1 METLDGRMKE
11 FQDVMAGIE
20 KLYVWQYILKEGAG
34 LSLIGSNCPEEEF
47 WHNVF
52 MVSFSRNVLESC
64 EGSEDSVLI
73 GDDIGILWIATPQWE
88 EKRLQKLWL
97 LGPVFSSDIQ
107 EFGLNGQ
114 LEKKQ
119 ISVEYKRELVRQLRC
134 LPSITH
140 TVLCVLGALQHFCV
154 TNSRIRITDIRMQE
168 RDKAFQKDGEETEE
182 GYSHSGAEQE
192 ALMLKAIRDGDLHY
206 GERTREI
213 QHVVPGVLAP
223 GNALR
228 QFQDEIITEI
238 TLCSRAAIQGGLPRK
253 RALKMSDEFIQ
264 AVEAATTLPEVGA
277 VHYRMREEYIR
288 RVHDLK
294 QKEGLSPA
302 VIACL
307 DYVDFHI
314 TDHLSVVDVAASTG
328 YAGYYISRLFQKEMN
343 QSLLA
348 YIQKKKIDYAA
359 FLLENSD
366 QSVRDVAETL
376 HYSSP
381 SHFCTMFRR
390 EKGMT
395 PTEYRGKGKE
405 RHI

>member
-1 METLDGRMKE
+1 
-11 FQDVMAGIE
+11 
-20 KLYVWQYILKEGAG
+20 
-34 LSLIGSNCPEEEF
+34 
-47 WHNVF
+47 
-52 MVSFSRNVLESC
+52 
-64 EGSEDSVLI
+64 
-73 GDDIGILWIATPQWE
+73 
-88 EKRLQKLWL
+88 
-97 LGPVFSSDIQ
+97 
-107 EFGLNGQ
+107 
-114 LEKKQ
+114 
-119 ISVEYKRELVRQLRC
+119 
-134 LPSITH
+134 
-140 TVLCVLGALQHFCV
+140 
-154 TNSRIRITDIRMQE
+154 
-168 RDKAFQKDGEETEE
+168 
-182 GYSHSGAEQE
+182 
-192 ALMLKAIRDGDLHY
+192 MLKAIRDGDLHY